1 MRMDPT
7 RPPLIRE
14 LALIL
19 ALLLA
24 GSGPVAAQSR
34 IGQSGW
40 EGFTAAGSD
49 GKFERCVLYNRSIEA
64 LNDSPYD
71 MLGLTRDVAGHTGM
85 LVFYQPRA
93 LTRGTG
99 VTARVRLDQ
108 HPPVTL
114 TGDVTSDFHIQLL
127 GQLDAKFVEALRQ
140 AKTLEAVTQGQT
152 TKFNLVEPGAVLDAL
167 AACVKANETKP

>member
-1 MRMDPT
+1 
-7 RPPLIRE
+7 

-19 ALLLA
+19 ALCLA
-24 GSGPVAAQSR
+24 GIGSAGAQSR

-40 EGFTAAGSD
+40 EGFTGVGAD
-49 GKFERCVLYNRSIEA
+49 GKFERCVLYNRTIEA

-71 MLGLTRDVAGHTGM
+71 MLGLTRDASGRVGM
-85 LVFYQPRA
+85 LVFYRPRA

-108 HPPVTL
+108 HPPVML

-127 GQLDAKFVEALRQ
+127 GALDAKFVETLRQ
-140 AKTLEAVTQGQT
+140 TKTLEAVTQGQT
-152 TKFNLVEPGAVLDAL
+152 AKFELNEPAAVLDAL
-167 AACVKANETKP
+167 MTCVKNFEGK

>member
-1 MRMDPT
+1 MHMDPT
-7 RPPLIRE
+7 RQALIRK

-19 ALLLA
+19 GLLLTT
-24 GSGPVAAQSR
+24 GGPGAAQSR
-34 IGQSGW
+34 ISQGGW
-40 EGFTAAGSD
+40 EGFTGAGSH

-71 MLGLTRDVAGHTGM
+71 MLGLTHDVSGRVGM
-85 LVFYQPRA
+85 LVFYRPRA

-99 VTARVRLDQ
+99 VTSRVRLDQ
-108 HPPVTL
+108 QPPVTL

-127 GQLDAKFVEALRQ
+127 GSLDAKFVETLRQ

-152 TKFNLVEPGAVLDAL
+152 AKFDLVEPGAVLDAL
-167 AACVKANETKP
+167 AACVKNNEK

>member
-1 MRMDPT
+1 MHMNPT
-7 RPPLIRE
+7 RQPLIRE

-19 ALLLA
+19 ALMLA
-24 GSGPVAAQSR
+24 GVGPATAQSR

-40 EGFTAAGSD
+40 EGFTGTGSY

-71 MLGLTRDVAGHTGM
+71 MLGLTRDVSGRVGM
-85 LVFYQPRA
+85 LVFYRPRA

-99 VTARVRLDQ
+99 VTARLRLDQ

-127 GQLDAKFVEALRQ
+127 GPLDAKFVEMLRQ

-152 TKFNLVEPGAVLDAL
+152 AKFDLVEPGAVLDAL
-167 AACVKANETKP
+167 AACVTKHEKQG